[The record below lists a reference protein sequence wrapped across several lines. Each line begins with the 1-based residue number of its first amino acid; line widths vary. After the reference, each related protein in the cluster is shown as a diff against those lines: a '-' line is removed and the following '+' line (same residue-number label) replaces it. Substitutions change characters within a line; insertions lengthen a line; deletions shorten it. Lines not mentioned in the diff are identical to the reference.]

1 MHAPRRRPSAVR
13 VLALVLAPPLV
24 AAALHAQAPDDRAR
38 GRSVKN
44 CATCHGETGDG
55 KGTTQL
61 DRPARSFMDGGFSF
75 GNTPEAL
82 FRTISVGIPGTP
94 MPAFDSSLSE
104 EERHLVAGYV
114 VTLGP

>member
-1 MHAPRRRPSAVR
+1 MTLRRNGALSLLGL
-13 VLALVLAPPLV
+13 LALATAP
-24 AAALHAQAPDDRAR
+24 AAQSDSERAR
-38 GRSVKN
+38 QLFLTN

-55 KGTTQL
+55 KGVTQL

-94 MPAFDSSLSE
+94 MPGFDSSLSE
-104 EERHLVAGYV
+104 ADR
-114 VTLGP
+114 